1 MRVKQISNHL
11 LYFRQYSRVIASRDA
26 KLTTIAKASPFKPF
40 DLLQVNVIKLTS
52 IPGVGIVATNNCHLR
67 NTSTW

>member
-1 MRVKQISNHL
+1 MIKFIKSHIDQLDKQLIQVQKSIEELCNN
-11 LYFRQYSRVIASRDA
+11 
-26 KLTTIAKASPFKPF
+26 
-40 DLLQVNVIKLTS
+40 DLAIKDKVSKLTS

>member
-1 MRVKQISNHL
+1 MRVKQISNLL

-40 DLLQVNVIKLTS
+40 DLLQVNVIKLTVMV
-52 IPGVGIVATNNCHLR
+52 IIV
-67 NTSTW
+67 NTKAHSEMAVQ